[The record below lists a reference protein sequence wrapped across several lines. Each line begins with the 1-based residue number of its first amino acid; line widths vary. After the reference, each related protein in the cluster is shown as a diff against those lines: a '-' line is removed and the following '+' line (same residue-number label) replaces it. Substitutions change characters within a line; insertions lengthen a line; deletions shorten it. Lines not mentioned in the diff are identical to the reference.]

1 MLGFFSC
8 LARGGSSWFGQPQ
21 RSWSSVMTNRDVGPD
36 SGLELPPRRRT
47 GLEQAFRAAAASAL
61 ADARRA
67 GAAIYDRERALPRL
81 IAIDPRELREGGPEI
96 GRRIVARLIRA
107 LRAERRRGIAGHWAY
122 DLNRHLALT
131 QALAAE
137 DRSL

>member
-1 MLGFFSC
+1 L
-8 LARGGSSWFGQPQ
+8 SSLSPSVMVPAVAQPTDLENG
-21 RSWSSVMTNRDVGPD
+21 MTNRHPN
-36 SGLELPPRRRT
+36 SEAERAIQQRRRSN
-47 GLEQAFRAAAASAL
+47 LEQVFREAAASAL

-67 GAAIYDRERALPRL
+67 GVAAYDRARALPRL
-81 IAIDPRELREGGPEI
+81 IAIDPHELRDDEPDHR
-96 GRRIVARLIRA
+96 RRIVARLSSA
-107 LRAERRRGIAGHWAY
+107 LREERRRGIAGHWAY

>member
-1 MLGFFSC
+1 
-8 LARGGSSWFGQPQ
+8 
-21 RSWSSVMTNRDVGPD
+21 MTNRDVGSDP
-36 SGLELPPRRRT
+36 GLELRPQRRT

-96 GRRIVARLIRA
+96 RRRIVARLIRA